1 MKHISILVPE
11 GAVALSTIEGSY
23 IAFTKV
29 NDFLVDMGKSP
40 LFKIQLI
47 GLTKEPQH
55 YSKFFTV
62 VPDLEVNDFP
72 KTDLII
78 IPATNGD
85 MKQVIQQNAA
95 FVPWMIQ
102 QYKEGAELA
111 SLCVGA
117 FLLASTGLVKGKQ
130 CSTHWMAAHEF
141 SHLFPDVNL
150 VSEKIIT
157 DEQGI
162 YSSGGAHSFWNLLLY
177 LIEKYVNR
185 EMAILAS
192 KYFVIEIDKS
202 SQSSFIIFR
211 GQKEHEDEE
220 IKKAQDYIEQH
231 YTNKITVDELAGEFA
246 IGRRSL
252 ERRFKKATSN
262 TVTEYVQRVKIEAAK
277 KSFETNRKNI
287 NEVMFDV
294 GYTDIKAFR
303 DVFKKITGMTPIDYR
318 NKFNRDAAV

>member
-1 MKHISILVPE
+1 MKHISILVPT
-11 GAVALSTIEGSY
+11 GDVALGTIEGSY

-29 NDFLVDMGKSP
+29 NDFLVAMGKEP
-40 LFKIQLI
+40 LFTVQLI
-47 GLTKEPQH
+47 GLTKEPQV

-62 VPDLEVNDFP
+62 YPDLEVCDFP

-78 IPATNGD
+78 IPAVNGD
-85 MKQVIQQNAA
+85 KKKVIESNSL
-95 FVPWMIQ
+95 FFPWMVQ

-130 CSTHWMAAHEF
+130 CSTHWMATHEF
-141 SHLFPDVNL
+141 KTLFPDVNL

-185 EMAILAS
+185 EMAILTS
-192 KYFVIEIDKS
+192 KYFVLEIDKS

-220 IKKAQDYIEQH
+220 VKKAQEYIEQN
-231 YTNKITVDELAGEFA
+231 YTSRITVNELADAFA

>member
-1 MKHISILVPE
+1 MKHISILVPK

-23 IAFTKV
+23 SAFTKI
-29 NDFLVDMGKSP
+29 NDFLAGMGKVP
-40 LFKIQLI
+40 LFKVQLI
-47 GLTKEPQH
+47 GLTKAPQR
-55 YSKFFTV
+55 YSDFFTV
-62 VPDLEVNDFP
+62 TPDLEVDDIP

-78 IPATNGD
+78 IPAINGD
-85 MKQVIQQNAA
+85 MQKVIQENAG
-95 FVPWMIQ
+95 FIPWMVQ

-130 CSTHWMAAHEF
+130 CSTHWMAEHEF
-141 SHLFPDVNL
+141 RNLFPDVNL
-150 VSEKIIT
+150 VSEKVIT
-157 DEQGI
+157 DDQGI

-185 EMAILAS
+185 EIAILAS

-202 SQSSFIIFR
+202 SQSSFIIFN
-211 GQKEHEDEE
+211 GQKEHGDQE
-220 IKKAQDYIEQH
+220 IKKAQEYIEQH
-231 YTNKITVDELAGEFA
+231 YTDKITVDKLSDQFA

-277 KSFETNRKNI
+277 KSFETTRKNI

-294 GYTDIKAFR
+294 GYSDNKAFR
-303 DVFKKITGMTPIDYR
+303 DVFKKITGMTPIHYR
-318 NKFNRDAAV
+318 NKFNRNAVI

>member
-1 MKHISILVPE
+1 MKHISILVPS
-11 GAVALSTIEGSY
+11 GGVALGTIEGSY

-29 NDFLVDMGKSP
+29 NDFLESMGKPP
-40 LFKIQLI
+40 LFKVQLI
-47 GLTKEPQH
+47 GLTKEPQV

-62 VPDLEVNDFP
+62 YPDLEVNDLP

-78 IPATNGD
+78 IPAVNGD
-85 MKQVIQQNAA
+85 MKKVIEANAG
-95 FVPWMIQ
+95 FMPWIVQ

-117 FLLASTGLVKGKQ
+117 FLLASTGLMKGKQ
-130 CSTHWMAAHEF
+130 CSTHWMAVHEF
-141 SHLFPDVNL
+141 RTLFPDVNL

-211 GQKEHEDEE
+211 GQKEHEDED
-220 IKKAQDYIEQH
+220 IKKAQEYIEQH
-231 YTNKITVDELAGEFA
+231 YTTKITVDKLADTFA

-294 GYTDIKAFR
+294 GYSDIKAFR

-318 NKFNRDAAV
+318 NKFNREAAA